1 MVVSYTVEEDSFK
14 TDKPRLW
21 SGQQVV
27 SLARGRS
34 FNLHP
39 DGERIAV
46 ALAAGQTEEKLD
58 QLTFIFNVFDECAE
72 SELLEG
78 VTLGERAEEWRAA
91 DTHGNRLRRA
101 GRPWTRCRPRQR
113 DLPPRSKAGQYFHH
127 HRWPGQNS
135 RLRSCEAQRGSI

>member
-1 MVVSYTVEEDSFK
+1 MVLSYTVEEDSFK

-39 DGERIAV
+39 DGEPIAV
-46 ALAAGQTEEKLD
+46 ALAAGQTEKLD

-72 SELLEG
+72 SHHPRKIRLKVWKSIAPARRVLIN
-78 VTLGERAEEWRAA
+78 T
-91 DTHGNRLRRA
+91 NR
-101 GRPWTRCRPRQR
+101 
-113 DLPPRSKAGQYFHH
+113 FHA
-127 HRWPGQNS
+127 S
-135 RLRSCEAQRGSI
+135 

>member
-1 MVVSYTVEEDSFK
+1 MVVSYTVEEDSK

-46 ALAAGQTEEKLD
+46 ALAAGHTEEKPNR
-58 QLTFIFNVFDECAE
+58 LTFIFNVFDDYAECAIVE
-72 SELLEG
+72 KL
-78 VTLGERAEEWRAA
+78 
-91 DTHGNRLRRA
+91 D
-101 GRPWTRCRPRQR
+101 
-113 DLPPRSKAGQYFHH
+113 
-127 HRWPGQNS
+127 
-135 RLRSCEAQRGSI
+135 